1 MSEDEEEE
9 EDEAMAALEDA
20 LADDEVRSNVAL
32 GELELFDG
40 DMDGVDELNDDD
52 VDDEMDK
59 SGEEDEA
66 AAA

>member
-1 MSEDEEEE
+1 
-9 EDEAMAALEDA
+9 MAALEDA